1 MSISPGA
8 LDVVMVCCEGPDA
21 YSLAGGLGVRARGL
35 TRALAAAGYRTTLL
49 FVGDP
54 ELPSEET
61 VDGVR
66 LVRCCQEL
74 SGRHPAGVYDGELEK
89 VATLTRTLPEVI
101 VRRFVAPAAAAG
113 RSVAVLCE
121 EWQTAELCRRLSDAL
136 HREGLRRHAVLVW
149 NANNHFG
156 WEAID
161 WPTLG
166 FVASTTTVS
175 RYMKQLMRE
184 RGVNPMVIPNGIP
197 ETALRPVDPR
207 SAAEIAAAAG
217 APCLAIKIGRFSP
230 DKRWLQAVDAI
241 AQLRANGL
249 PARLLMRGGIE
260 PHGAEVL
267 AHARGRGL
275 EVCEWAEPLDDR
287 GGVVRALNQSGGAAV
302 VNVRRFIPD
311 PVLPEIEAAATAVLA
326 NSGHEPFGLVG
337 LEAMAAGAVAVVGA
351 TGEEYARPYGNAIV
365 VETDDPAEVA
375 AALQGLVEDPE
386 LGRRLRRAARR
397 DARDFTWPVV
407 LRGLLERL
415 RYMAL
420 HQEVFVP
427 DGRVRAAL

>member
-8 LDVVMVCCEGPDA
+8 LDVVMVSCEGPDA

-35 TRALAAAGYRTTLL
+35 TRALAAAGHRTTLL

-66 LVRCCQEL
+66 LVRCCQEV
-74 SGRHPAGVYDGELEK
+74 SRRHPAGVYDGEREK
-89 VATLTRTLPEVI
+89 VETLTRTLPQVI

-113 RSVAVLCE
+113 RTVAVLCE

-136 HREGLRRHAVLVW
+136 HREGLRRHAVLLW

-156 WEAID
+156 WEGID

-267 AHARGRGL
+267 AHARARGL
-275 EVCEWAEPLDDR
+275 EVCEWSEPLDDR
-287 GGVVRALNQSGGAAV
+287 DGVVRALSRSGGSAV
-302 VNVRRFIPD
+302 VNIRRFIPD
-311 PVLPEIEAAATAVLA
+311 PLLPEIEAAATAVLA

-351 TGEEYARPYGNAIV
+351 TGEEYARPYANAIV

-375 AALQGLVEDPE
+375 AALHGLVEDPE

-415 RYMAL
+415 RYMGL
-420 HQEVFVP
+420 HQEVLVP
-427 DGRVRAAL
+427 DGRVRGAP